1 MGDGLI
7 QRCRRRSFARRGR
20 CPAQRG
26 EGGCFIGAETV
37 PPHGA
42 ELVAREPPRLAFA
55 RSGAEPAFRFRLVD
69 PLVGGRLVNDGG
81 APREFLEHGRGH
93 AGDFP
98 AATSVRDAVAEHAQL
113 AGKACVEG
121 LFKIRRAFNERS
133 GRRFGQPN
141 ATSTPLGWNWYL
153 PFGLD
158 TPAKIYSLTFQRYMH
173 RYGLTNADFGFY
185 PVVARRHA
193 ATNPDAWFFGRP
205 ITLEEHQESRWIVEP
220 ILRLL
225 DCCQESDGGVALV
238 VTRADRAAD
247 LPKPG
252 VAIAAASDG
261 HVGGG
266 DVMFNYYHGDLA
278 EFPESIALGKRLY
291 AQAGGGPSDIDAA
304 MIYENFSPVV
314 FLQLEALG
322 FCGPGEARDFIAE
335 GNIDLDGALPVNPH
349 GGLLGEAYIH
359 GMNNIVE
366 GVRQIRGTAA
376 NQLADPQRV
385 MVVGGRS
392 GLILEPV

>member
-1 MGDGLI
+1 VTAPNISRQAIIAGIGHTEYSKDSGRSELQLAAEASIAAIRDAGLTPAEIDGTVTFLQDSNDEHRLMRALGI
-7 QRCRRRSFARRGR
+7 EEVHYMSRTTN
-20 CPAQRG
+20 
-26 EGGCFIGAETV
+26 GG
-37 PPHGA
+37 
-42 ELVAREPPRLAFA
+42 
-55 RSGAEPAFRFRLVD
+55 
-69 PLVGGRLVNDGG
+69 GG
-81 APREFLEHGRGH
+81 AHSTIAH
-93 AGDFP
+93 A
-98 AATSVRDAVAEHAQL
+98 AMAVATGVANAVL
-113 AGKACVEG
+113 VY
-121 LFKIRRAFNERS
+121 RAFNERS

-141 ATSTPLGWNWYL
+141 ATTTPLGWNWYL

-173 RYGLTNADFGFY
+173 RYGLTNADFGLY

-193 ATNPDAWFFGRP
+193 ATNPDAWFHGRP

-238 VTRADRAAD
+238 VTRADRVAD
-247 LPKPG
+247 LPNPG
-252 VAIAAASDG
+252 VVITAASDG

-291 AQAGGGPSDIDAA
+291 AQAGGGPADIDAA

-322 FCGPGEARDFIAE
+322 FCGPGEARDFIAD
-335 GNIDLDGALPVNPH
+335 GNIDLDGTLPVNTH

-359 GMNNIVE
+359 GMNNILE

-392 GLILEPV
+392 GLILEPA